1 MGGYIPFSVTLGGVG
16 TTFSIFRSGTDY
28 FQNLQKKC
36 PKMLEIGQNH
46 PFFRGVNYQ
55 LSKLFVSFPLE
66 MHIVHKKIGE
76 ENFLSVPAGL
86 AVTGFFFEVNK
97 KLKR

>member
-1 MGGYIPFSVTLGGVG
+1 
-16 TTFSIFRSGTDY
+16 
-28 FQNLQKKC
+28 
-36 PKMLEIGQNH
+36 MLEIGQNH

-86 AVTGFFFEVNK
+86 AVTEY
-97 KLKR
+97 LT